1 MTEQILAVQQMQDYI
16 EAHIDEKIG
25 LSDLARVAHFSP
37 WYCYRLFQEHTGFT
51 PSNYL
56 RRLRLS
62 RAALRLKND
71 GARIIDAAF
80 ELGFGS
86 ADGFTRAFYREFG
99 LLPRDYAAS
108 PVPIALFI
116 PYGAKFRALRKDSI
130 PMKSTNNIFIQVV
143 HKPARKAII
152 KRGVRADEYFAYC
165 AEVGCDVWGLLTSM
179 DSLCGEPVCLW
190 LPEPY
195 RPAGTS
201 VYVQGVETALDAPY
215 PVPDG
220 FDTILLPEA
229 DYLMFQGEPFR
240 EEDYSDA
247 IASVQQAMNS
257 YDPSVIGYAWDDSNP
272 RTQLEPRG
280 TRGYIE
286 LRAVRRL

>member
-16 EAHIDEKIG
+16 EAHMDEKIG
-25 LSDLARVAHFSP
+25 LSDLACVAHFSP
-37 WYCYRLFQEHTGFT
+37 WYCYRLFHEHTGFT

-80 ELGFGS
+80 EFGFGS

>member
-71 GARIIDAAF
+71 GVRIIDAAF

-130 PMKSTNNIFIQVV
+130 PMKNTNNIFIQVV

-165 AEVGCDVWGLLTSM
+165 EEVGCDVWGLLTSM

-201 VYVQGVETALDAPY
+201 VYVQGVETALDAPC

-286 LRAVRRL
+286 LRAVKRL

>member
-80 ELGFGS
+80 EFGFGS

-165 AEVGCDVWGLLTSM
+165 TEVGCDVWGLLTSM

>member
-286 LRAVRRL
+286 LRAARRL

>member
-16 EAHIDEKIG
+16 EAHMDEKIG

-80 ELGFGS
+80 EFGFGS

-229 DYLMFQGEPFR
+229 YYLMFQGEPFR
-240 EEDYSDA
+240 EEDYNDA

>member
-16 EAHIDEKIG
+16 EAHMDEKIG
-25 LSDLARVAHFSP
+25 LSDLACVAHFSP

-80 ELGFGS
+80 EFGFGS

-152 KRGVRADEYFAYC
+152 KRGIQADEYFAYC

>member
-16 EAHIDEKIG
+16 EAHMDEKIG

-80 ELGFGS
+80 EFGFGS